1 MRSFRVPTLVLG
13 GGGYTVR
20 NVSRCFLFSD
30 VLSKEWAERVAMLDV
45 RDVDRAG
52 EGGEERAAVHGLFG
66 VLRTGLFA
74 ADHAEVGLV
83 MMSDVQ
89 QHGEHERREV
99 PERPRVHFAAA
110 VGVVGGGARITD

>member
-1 MRSFRVPTLVLG
+1 MRELRAVVP
-13 GGGYTVR
+13 R
-20 NVSRCFLFSD
+20 SD
-30 VLSKEWAERVAMLDV
+30 AGAGRRGLHGAERVAMLDV

-52 EGGEERAAVHGLFG
+52 EGGEERAAVHGLSG

-83 MMSDVQ
+83 MMGDVQ

-110 VGVVGGGARITD
+110 IGVVGGGARITD